1 MHYVS
6 QFFSILNDVFLKM
19 TWLSDLIAWI
29 VNNIF
34 RLPIN
39 DTDIWGKIG
48 GSLQF
53 FIYDSIKIIA
63 LLSVLIFIF
72 SYVESKFTPEKTK
85 RLLSNL
91 KGIKGAT
98 LGALLGTVTPFCSC
112 SSIPIFISFVKA
124 GLPMEVTFSF
134 LISSPFVDLAST
146 VLLASMFGW
155 RVAITYVV
163 VGVLLAILGG
173 MIIGKLKLEKYIQD
187 YVFDMKVGETEEVE
201 PTKKERIQYAKEQ
214 VKNIFT
220 KVWKYVLLGVG
231 IGALIH
237 NWIPQEL
244 VEKILGNGNIFAP
257 VLAAIVGIPMY
268 ADIFGTMP
276 IAEALVLKG
285 TGIGTVLTFMMGVTA
300 LSVPSI
306 VMLKQVM
313 KNKLLGIFV
322 GIISVGIIV
331 IGYIF
336 NIFQFLVI

>member
-1 MHYVS
+1 MQYVS

-72 SYVESKFTPEKTK
+72 SYIESKFTPEKTK
-85 RLLSNL
+85 RLLSKL

-155 RVAITYVV
+155 KVAIVYVV
-163 VGVLLAILGG
+163 VGVLLAVVGG
-173 MIIGKLKLEKYIQD
+173 IIIGKLKLEKYIEK
-187 YVFDMKVGETEEVE
+187 YVFDTQVGENKDLE
-201 PTKKERIQYAKEQ
+201 PTKKERLQYAKEQ
-214 VKNIFT
+214 VKDIFIN
-220 KVWKYVLLGVG
+220 VWKYVLLGVG
-231 IGALIH
+231 IGTFIH
-237 NWIPQEL
+237 NWIPQTIIET
-244 VEKILGNGNIFAP
+244 ILGEGNIFAP
-257 VLAAIVGIPMY
+257 VLAAVVGIPMY
-268 ADIFGTMP
+268 ADIFGTLP

-306 VMLKQVM
+306 VMLRNVM
-313 KNKLLGIFV
+313 KPKLLAIFV
-322 GIISVGIIV
+322 GIIAIGIIF
-331 IGYIF
+331 IGYVF
-336 NIFQFLVI
+336 NIFSFVLV